1 MIDGLIAGKVYGQP
15 QSKNDT
21 NGKPYAF
28 GKVRTATA
36 SGDSLFVSVIVFGDA
51 VRPFMALSD
60 GDAVA
65 LAGSLSPKAWADKT
79 TGEPRAALDMQAQQV
94 LTVHQLRKKREQ
106 SQRYESAP
114 SAKTRK
120 E

>member
-51 VRPFMALSD
+51 VRPFMAARVTVTVWRWP
-60 GDAVA
+60 GVCHRKHGRA
-65 LAGSLSPKAWADKT
+65 
-79 TGEPRAALDMQAQQV
+79 TGGA
-94 LTVHQLRKKREQ
+94 
-106 SQRYESAP
+106 
-114 SAKTRK
+114 
-120 E
+120 

>member
-51 VRPFMALSD
+51 VRPFMALGD
-60 GDAVA
+60 GDSVA
-65 LAGSLSPKAWADKT
+65 
-79 TGEPRAALDMQAQQV
+79 

-106 SQRYESAP
+106 SQGC
-114 SAKTRK
+114 
-120 E
+120 

>member
-15 QSKNDT
+15 QSKNDA

-28 GKVRTATA
+28 GKVRAATA

-79 TGEPRAALDMQAQQV
+79 TGEPRAALDMQAHQV
-94 LTVHQLRKKREQ
+94 LSVYQLQKKRQ
-106 SQRYESAP
+106 QAQG
-114 SAKTRK
+114 
-120 E
+120 

>member
-15 QSKNDT
+15 QSKNDA

-51 VRPFMALSD
+51 VRPFRALGD
-60 GDAVA
+60 GDSVA
-65 LAGSLSPKAWADKT
+65 LAGSRSPKAWASH
-79 TGEPRAALDMQAQQV
+79 GRR
-94 LTVHQLRKKREQ
+94 LTCRCSRC
-106 SQRYESAP
+106 
-114 SAKTRK
+114 
-120 E
+120 

>member
-15 QSKNDT
+15 QSKNDA

-94 LTVHQLRKKREQ
+94 LTVHQ
-106 SQRYESAP
+106 
-114 SAKTRK
+114 
-120 E
+120 

>member
-106 SQRYESAP
+106 SQGC
-114 SAKTRK
+114 
-120 E
+120 